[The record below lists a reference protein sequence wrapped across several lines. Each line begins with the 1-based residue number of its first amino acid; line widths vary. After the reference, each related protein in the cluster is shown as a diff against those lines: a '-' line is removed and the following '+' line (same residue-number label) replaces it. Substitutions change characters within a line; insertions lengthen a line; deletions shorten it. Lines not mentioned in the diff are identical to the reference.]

1 MTELVRAASLTN
13 YFVVATHV
21 GLNPQSLLS
30 KYKLSRKM
38 LADPEQRLP
47 LAAVVG
53 LLEESAQQSNCES
66 FGLRMAELRKLADIG
81 AVSLLLTHQPT
92 LRDVVKTITHYQ
104 HLLNETLAID
114 IESAGKAVILR
125 AEIVADLATS
135 PNQAADLAI
144 GVLFRV
150 CWALLGA
157 KWRPLSVNF
166 THDAPADTSVHQRI
180 FRCAL
185 AFNSDFNGIVCPASD
200 LDLPNPDAD
209 PAMARYAARL
219 VDLLPDGAL
228 TIAPSLERDV
238 RKSIYVGLPMGR
250 ATIEQVAQAM
260 GMNVRTL
267 QRRLD
272 EAGRTFSDLINEV
285 RRDLVLRYMENPR
298 YSVSR
303 VAELLGYSVLSSF
316 TRWFHAQFG
325 TAPQTWRANQ
335 GIRTTTRDG
344 K

>member
-13 YFVVATHV
+13 YFVVAAHV
-21 GLNPQSLLS
+21 GLNPQPLLS
-30 KYKLSRKM
+30 KYKLNRKM
-38 LADPEQRLP
+38 VADLEQRLP
-47 LAAVVG
+47 VAAVVG
-53 LLEESAQQSNCES
+53 LLEESAQESHCDS
-66 FGLRMAELRKLADIG
+66 FGLRMAELRKLADMG
-81 AVSLLLTHQPT
+81 AISLLLTHQPT
-92 LRDVVKTITHYQ
+92 LRDVVKTITQYQ

-125 AEIVADLATS
+125 VEIVAELATS
-135 PNQAADLAI
+135 AHQAADLAI

-157 KWRPLSVNF
+157 KWHPLSVNF

-180 FRCAL
+180 FRCPL
-185 AFNSDFNGIVCPASD
+185 AFNADFNGIVCMASD
-200 LDLPNPDAD
+200 MDLPNPDAD

-272 EAGRTFSDLINEV
+272 ECGRTYSDLINEV

-298 YSVSR
+298 YSIGR

-316 TRWFHAQFG
+316 TRWFSAQFG
-325 TAPQTWRANQ
+325 AAPLAWRTNQ
-335 GIRTTTRDG
+335 GIRTTREE